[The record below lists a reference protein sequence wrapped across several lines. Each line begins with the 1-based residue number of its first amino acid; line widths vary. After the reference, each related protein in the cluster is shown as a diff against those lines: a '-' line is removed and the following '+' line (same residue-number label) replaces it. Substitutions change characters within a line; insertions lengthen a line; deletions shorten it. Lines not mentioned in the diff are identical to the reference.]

1 MNDISEPATEVAA
14 RPSQQ
19 ALPWLL
25 LILAIAAM
33 SLWLWKPW
41 ARPVAHADV
50 AVDLSPE
57 ALDSRLLKTEQGLN
71 RLSREKD
78 SLQQRLTDTGART
91 GLLRDEMLGLGQ
103 RAALLEDSVRELASA
118 KRGGEQALRLDE
130 AELLLTI
137 AAERWQLAGDLNGA
151 IRATALAEGVLSA
164 LKDPELLNLRQTLSQ
179 ELAAL
184 RALPEDPRARAAGE
198 LDALQAALS
207 QLATPPVSAAPQGRP
222 RNALQRLLD
231 ALVQVRPSGAQD
243 LLSPD
248 DRATGEAALA
258 LELALARSAV
268 EHRDSAALR
277 AGVQRIDGWLGRLYA
292 DNRLLRERRERLAKL
307 ASLPLTIDLP
317 VAGSTL
323 AQLRELQ
330 RHAPSAP

>member
-1 MNDISEPATEVAA
+1 MNDIPEPAAEVAPRA
-14 RPSQQ
+14 SQH

-25 LILAIAAM
+25 LLFVVAAV
-33 SLWLWKPW
+33 SLWLWKPRL
-41 ARPVAHADV
+41 RPATNAAV

-57 ALDSRLLKTEQGLN
+57 ALDSRLLKAEQGLN

-103 RAALLEDSVRELASA
+103 RAALLEDSVRELATA
-118 KRGGEQALRLDE
+118 KRGGEQAVRLDE
-130 AELLLTI
+130 AELLLTL
-137 AAERWQLAGDLNGA
+137 AAERWQLAGDLKGS
-151 IRATALAEGVLSA
+151 IRATALADGVLST
-164 LKDPELLNLRQTLSQ
+164 LKDPELLDLRQTLAQ

-198 LDALQAALS
+198 LDALEAALP
-207 QLATPPVSAAPQGRP
+207 QLATPSASTTAPDRP

-243 LLSPD
+243 LLSPN
-248 DRATGEAALA
+248 DRAIGEAALA
-258 LELALARSAV
+258 LELALAR
-268 EHRDSAALR
+268 AALEQRDTLAFR
-277 AGVQRIDGWLGRLYA
+277 ASVQRIDGWLGRLYA

-307 ASLPLTIDLP
+307 ARVPLTIDLP

-330 RHAPSAP
+330 RHPPAAP